1 MDINQTT
8 LLFQKLSLSM
18 FRKNFFGI
26 FHGSLS
32 AKIASNKFIINK
44 KDAIFDGLLEDDFV
58 ILYDKKDYRW
68 NDASI
73 DSDIHLNIYKNIFE
87 AKFIA
92 FAMPPHTV
100 SYSLNHDY
108 IIPKDFFGYK
118 KFEKIKIY
126 DPKNLDDWYERAPYE
141 IYKTMITN
149 KTNFLVI
156 RGYGVVAYNRTMT
169 NLAKEIALLDN
180 SCKILSYEKIYT

>member
-1 MDINQTT
+1 
-8 LLFQKLSLSM
+8 
-18 FRKNFFGI
+18 
-26 FHGSLS
+26 
-32 AKIASNKFIINK
+32 
-44 KDAIFDGLLEDDFV
+44 
-58 ILYDKKDYRW
+58 
-68 NDASI
+68 
-73 DSDIHLNIYKNIFE
+73 
-87 AKFIA
+87 
-92 FAMPPHTV
+92 MPPHTV

>member
-1 MDINQTT
+1 
-8 LLFQKLSLSM
+8 M

-32 AKIASNKFIINK
+32 AKIASNKFMINK

-92 FAMPPHTV
+92 FAMPPYTV

-180 SCKILSYEKIYT
+180 SCKVLSYEKIYT